1 MEQIMN
7 AKTKSP
13 AGLPSKK
20 HGMKSGKNRDNKSP
34 KSGKAPR
41 VPMTTEAVRRIEQS
55 KTPDSGFVD
64 RARKTV
70 AHGRPKQPA
79 RQP

>member
-1 MEQIMN
+1 MN
-7 AKTKSP
+7 AKTKKP

-20 HGMKSGKNRDNKSP
+20 QGMKSGKNRDNKSP
-34 KSGKAPR
+34 KPGKAPR
-41 VPMTTEAVRRIEQS
+41 VPMTTAAVRRIDQS

-70 AHGRPKQPA
+70 AHGRPKQPV

>member
-1 MEQIMN
+1 MN
-7 AKTKSP
+7 AKTKNP

-20 HGMKSGKNRDNKSP
+20 HGMKSGKNRDNKPP

-41 VPMTTEAVRRIEQS
+41 VPMTTDAVRRIEQS
-55 KTPDSGFVD
+55 LTLDSGFVD
-64 RARKTV
+64 RARKAVTQ
-70 AHGRPKQPA
+70 GRSKQPA